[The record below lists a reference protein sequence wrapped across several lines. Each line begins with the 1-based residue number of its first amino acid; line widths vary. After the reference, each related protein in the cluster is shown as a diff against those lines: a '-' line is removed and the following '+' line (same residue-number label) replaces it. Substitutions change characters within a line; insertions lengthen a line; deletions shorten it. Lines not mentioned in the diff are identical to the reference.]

1 MSTLK
6 VQIGAELRE
15 LENALSSVSRKIS
28 DVGKNLENMGKT
40 LSTRVTAPIV
50 AFAGVAVR
58 AFGQQEDAERRLRA
72 ALQANGREVEGLF
85 NRYNQFAQEMQ
96 RTTVIGD
103 ETTLAMLQQ
112 AESLGLTADS
122 AERAVKNSI
131 AMQSAFGVNAES
143 AIRYTAALEQ
153 GNATMLTRYIPT
165 LRDIEDE
172 SERVAEAQRVLANAF
187 QVSEAEAQG
196 SRGQIIQLKN
206 AIGDMLEVIGEV
218 VAQAIKPL
226 VSWLKDMAET
236 LQQTDRETIALGV
249 AIAGLVAGI
258 GPALFIIGKLT
269 AAIAFL
275 VSPIGLVIAALAALA
290 AAVLYVWD
298 NWQAITERISDISW
312 WRNAII
318 DMVKF
323 LNDWNPFSLLIDGY
337 NALVTRIGGN
347 PIPNPYDLINEGLE
361 KLKIETKEYEHE
373 FGSFGDAI
381 ESAMNR
387 AKQAI
392 SGLFTGTGMDEFA
405 QRSESV
411 MDHVGGVYE
420 TAADRI
426 ERAIGRMMVVTDHAG
441 QKIPDSMRST
451 AEQVDEISQALQTT
465 ITNAAVSF
473 ADSFGQMI
481 GSIGQGQQFFN
492 NLLGMMADFASQ
504 LGRIIVGIGVAML
517 QLRPERI
524 FTNPAGAIAAG
535 AALIALGAALRS
547 VISSGPGGGGGG
559 GSFEPSA
566 RSVPQ
571 AGGTVTFKIGNNEL
585 VGVLQQ
591 GNRIDNR
598 VGRIRNV

>member
-1 MSTLK
+1 
-6 VQIGAELRE
+6 
-15 LENALSSVSRKIS
+15 
-28 DVGKNLENMGKT
+28 
-40 LSTRVTAPIV
+40 
-50 AFAGVAVR
+50 
-58 AFGQQEDAERRLRA
+58 
-72 ALQANGREVEGLF
+72 
-85 NRYNQFAQEMQ
+85 
-96 RTTVIGD
+96 
-103 ETTLAMLQQ
+103 
-112 AESLGLTADS
+112 
-122 AERAVKNSI
+122 
-131 AMQSAFGVNAES
+131 MQSAFGVNAES

-206 AIGDMLEVIGEV
+206 AVGDMLEVIGEV
-218 VAQAIKPL
+218 IAEAIKPL

-236 LQQTDRETIALGV
+236 LQETDRETIALGV

-275 VSPIGLVIAALAALA
+275 VSPVGLVIAALAALA
-290 AAVLYVWD
+290 AAVLFVWD

-312 WRNAII
+312 WRNAVI
-318 DMVKF
+318 DMIQF

-337 NALVTRIGGN
+337 NALVDRIGGT
-347 PIPNPYDLINEGLE
+347 PIPNPFDLVNEGLDE
-361 KLKIETKEYEHE
+361 LRVETKEYEHE

-392 SGLFTGTGMDEFA
+392 SGLFVGTGMQEFA

-420 TAADRI
+420 TTADRI

-441 QKIPDSMRST
+441 QKMPEVFSGIADITDELAAKINTAMVDMTESFFTGLSNMAFAGEGLSGVARGLLST
-451 AEQVDEISQALQTT
+451 
-465 ITNAAVSF
+465 
-473 ADSFGQMI
+473 
-481 GSIGQGQQFFN
+481 
-492 NLLGMMADFASQ
+492 MADLAVRA
-504 LGRIIVGIGVAML
+504 GRIILAAGLGIEALKKSLSAFTGV
-517 QLRPERI
+517 
-524 FTNPAGAIAAG
+524 GAIAAG
-535 AALIALGAALRS
+535 AALIAIGSAAKAAL
-547 VISSGPGGGGGG
+547 SSAGRGASGGGGTA
-559 GSFEPSA
+559 FEPSA

-591 GNRIDNR
+591 GNSIDNR
-598 VGRIRNV
+598 IGRIRNV